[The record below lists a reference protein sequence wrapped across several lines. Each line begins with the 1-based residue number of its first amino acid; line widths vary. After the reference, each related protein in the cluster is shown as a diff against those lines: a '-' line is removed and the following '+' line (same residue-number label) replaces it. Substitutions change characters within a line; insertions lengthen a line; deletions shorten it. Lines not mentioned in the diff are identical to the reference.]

1 MNPTDEEALHEV
13 DLGETAASLMEVAS
27 SAVSRQDSKKALVK
41 RLEAN
46 EASYTPPNQ
55 CNSKSSSS
63 ISTTTG
69 GSGSRSVSSHS
80 GSSSG
85 SCISSSSSSGPLV
98 FFGASRSIS
107 AQCGRKQRSREGR
120 EVLQMTA
127 FFLLGAACV
136 LPWDCVV
143 LEMGTFHT
151 RYMPTYPWI
160 ETSTEV
166 RTLCLVVG
174 HLLVFL
180 LSPGLNSVRMTIG
193 GCFTAAAACCCL
205 ALVAPLAM
213 AQQGGVGGQTSSIS
227 AERSVFNA
235 SCIVVGVL
243 GLCCSVMHAGVYG
256 LHAAVCPSVAA
267 AWALGGALAGPLS
280 AAFALLLYSS
290 ISSTSPSIST
300 RLLLGGCAL
309 WVVVS
314 GCLLAAALR
323 SPDTRR
329 LLLLQRQQSQQ
340 RGPPTQQVA
349 ALSLPSLEAASTT
362 TAAAEE
368 EEQQQQQQQCVL
380 LREVECE
387 SAARDPSPD
396 IEAQEHEALLRGS
409 SRAGS
414 LWLMSADAVAAGRS
428 AMKHQW
434 QFYEEALKECRTC
447 LICCFFLSLTT
458 FVLYPIKVQHMIP
471 CSHGDPGLF
480 QLLLVG
486 AYHVGVVV
494 GRCVWTWC
502 CSLSIHL
509 VPPVLLLRL
518 SLLPLLYW
526 FESLPEAAWLQ
537 RAAEAAAAGSSVLQ
551 REFVLLLL
559 DACRCFTLL
568 VFSALHGHLSVVGAV
583 HATRAPRTLPAREAA
598 AFLMSLSDALGLAAG
613 TGLSVLL
620 PMSRVK
626 PLDSWRD
633 TAAATAHNLA

>member
-1 MNPTDEEALHEV
+1 MSPIEEEALLEV
-13 DLGETAASLMEVAS
+13 AVGENAASLTGVVSTSLPRQAS
-27 SAVSRQDSKKALVK
+27 EEPLVFRPESIGALD
-41 RLEAN
+41 
-46 EASYTPPNQ
+46 
-55 CNSKSSSS
+55 KSSSS
-63 ISTTTG
+63 C
-69 GSGSRSVSSHS
+69 SSN
-80 GSSSG
+80 
-85 SCISSSSSSGPLV
+85 SSSSSGPLL
-98 FFGASRSIS
+98 FPGASSICV
-107 AQCGRKQRSREGR
+107 QGGRKRRREGR
-120 EVLQMTA
+120 DALQMAA

-160 ETSTEV
+160 ETATEV

-180 LSPGLNSVRMTIG
+180 LSPGLNSVSMTIG
-193 GCFTAAAACCCL
+193 GCFTTAAACCSL
-205 ALVAPLAM
+205 SLVAPLAT
-213 AQQGGVGGQTSSIS
+213 AQQAGGQPSSIT

-235 SCIVVGVL
+235 SCISVGVL
-243 GLCCSVMHAGVYG
+243 GLCCSVMRAGVFG

-290 ISSTSPSIST
+290 LSSTFPSIST
-300 RLLLGGCAL
+300 RLLLGGCAAWL
-309 WVVVS
+309 VVS

-323 SPDTRR
+323 SPATRR
-329 LLLLQRQQSQQ
+329 LLLLQRQQSQR
-340 RGPPTQQVA
+340 RGPQTQQVV
-349 ALSLPSLEAASTT
+349 ALSLPSFEAAAA
-362 TAAAEE
+362 AAAEE
-368 EEQQQQQQQCVL
+368 QQQQQQQQCVL
-380 LREVECE
+380 LRAAE
-387 SAARDPSPD
+387 SENPERGPPANE
-396 IEAQEHEALLRGS
+396 EAQEQQALLRRP

-414 LWLMSADAVAAGRS
+414 LWLLSVDAVATGRS
-428 AMKHQW
+428 AVKHQW
-434 QFYEEALKECRTC
+434 QFYEEALKQCRSC
-447 LICCFFLSLTT
+447 LLCCFFLSLTT
-458 FVLYPIKVQHMIP
+458 FVLYPIKVQHMMP

-494 GRCVWTWC
+494 GRCVWTCC
-502 CSLSIHL
+502 CSLSIRL
-509 VPPVLLLRL
+509 VPAVLLLRL

-526 FESLPEAAWLQ
+526 LESLPEAAWLQ
-537 RAAEAAAAGSSVLQ
+537 RAAEAAAAAPGALH
-551 REFVLLLL
+551 REHVLLLV

-620 PMSRVK
+620 PMSVK
-626 PLDSWRD
+626 PLDTWRD
-633 TAAATAHNLA
+633 TTAATAHNLA